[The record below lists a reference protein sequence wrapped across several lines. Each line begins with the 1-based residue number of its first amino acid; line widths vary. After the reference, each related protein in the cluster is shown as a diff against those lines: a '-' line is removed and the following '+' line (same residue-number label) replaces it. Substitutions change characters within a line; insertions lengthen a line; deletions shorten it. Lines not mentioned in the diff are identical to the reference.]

1 MHVLA
6 LLGATALSCVL
17 FASSALSADV
27 WVAGDARIAKLAVSG
42 QTLVTVDSVFG
53 SGFSYGVGLQDIMGV
68 EQRNGHVWISDVNN
82 NRVFELDPD
91 GKPLR
96 EITLLSPF
104 GIGIDPNSGTVWT
117 SILLNQTTFPSAV
130 IKLDPNT
137 SEELVRV
144 TGMKN
149 STDMMR
155 ALRRDPIICD

>member
-1 MHVLA
+1 
-6 LLGATALSCVL
+6 
-17 FASSALSADV
+17 
-27 WVAGDARIAKLAVSG
+27 
-42 QTLVTVDSVFG
+42 
-53 SGFSYGVGLQDIMGV
+53 MGV

-144 TGMKN
+144 TGFSRFVAAIGVAPSGRVWIADRFNNEVRSKVVPHRL
-149 STDMMR
+149 TFPDT
-155 ALRRDPIICD
+155 ALTCLGPVS